1 MDLVVHGDVQAFA
14 RPALPLLWSDP
25 VRHTAEISVFDA
37 LCRGQERAA
46 TLLTVHDAGEVVGAA
61 LRTPGRPVLVS
72 ALRPGHAAAVDDALA
87 AADPG
92 LPGVSGPTAVA
103 EAFAVAHV
111 DRTGARLLVEQRTRL
126 FTLDELVAPTGVP
139 GSARHANEGD
149 LDLLAE
155 WRLAFAKADR
165 GAWTSALS
173 PRDLV
178 ARSLRLGTGEVL
190 WEVDRVPVAQAS
202 ARAVTAGMSRIGPVY
217 TPPEHRGRGYAA
229 AVTAAASRWALHE
242 GAEHVLLFTDLANP
256 TTNRLYPRLGYRP
269 LHDALELRFAR

>member
-1 MDLVVHGDVQAFA
+1 MDLVVHDDVQAFA

-25 VRHTAEISVFDA
+25 VRHTTEISVVDA

-46 TLLTVHDAGEVVGAA
+46 ALLTVYDTGEVVGAA

-72 ALRPGHAAAVDDALA
+72 ALRPGHAAAVEDALA
-87 AADPG
+87 AADRDP
-92 LPGVSGPTAVA
+92 PGVSGPTAVA

-111 DRTGARLLVEQRTRL
+111 ARTGARLLVEQRTRL
-126 FTLDELVAPTGVP
+126 FTLDELVPPTGVP
-139 GSARHANEGD
+139 GVARLANEGD

-155 WRLAFAKADR
+155 WRFAFAEADR

-178 ARSLRLGTGEVL
+178 ARSLRLGTGELL
-190 WEVDRVPVAQAS
+190 WEVDGVPVAQAS

-269 LHDALELRFAR
+269 LHDAVELRFAR